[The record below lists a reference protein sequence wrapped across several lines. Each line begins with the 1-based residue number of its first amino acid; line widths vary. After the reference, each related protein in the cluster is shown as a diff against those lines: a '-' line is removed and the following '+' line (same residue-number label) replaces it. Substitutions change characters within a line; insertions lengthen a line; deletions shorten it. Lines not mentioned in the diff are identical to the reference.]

1 MMNQKIKL
9 IAEKYIGQ
17 TEVKNNMGFIDPNFE
32 DRMEAVGWRP
42 SFQWCALFSEL
53 VWHEAYQGNEDMLKV
68 KLDLL
73 DVCQLYVSKINKTT
87 DEKVK
92 KNLLSFVEKINRGLQ
107 LIDKMEQNII
117 ASNIN
122 ASEFRLISI
131 KQSAEIEN
139 KNKTIIGLVS
149 RLEKF
154 DEI

>member
-1 MMNQKIKL
+1 M
-9 IAEKYIGQ
+9 
-17 TEVKNNMGFIDPNFE
+17 TD
-32 DRMEAVGWRP
+32 
-42 SFQWCALFSEL
+42 
-53 VWHEAYQGNEDMLKV
+53 EDMLKV

-131 KQSAEIEN
+131 KQSAELEN

>member
-1 MMNQKIKL
+1 M
-9 IAEKYIGQ
+9 
-17 TEVKNNMGFIDPNFE
+17 TD
-32 DRMEAVGWRP
+32 
-42 SFQWCALFSEL
+42 
-53 VWHEAYQGNEDMLKV
+53 EDMLKV

-131 KQSAEIEN
+131 KQSAELEK